1 MELRE
6 MMQPR
11 PMSEIKDHPQ
21 DNVQVPPMV
30 VVADDDGEH
39 RLLLSRLLRKAG
51 FRVSLAQDGAGLMK
65 LLAAGLPDLVLLDLM
80 LPDDD
85 GLVLCRRIR
94 DTSDVPIIM
103 LTALGQG
110 TYKVAG
116 LEMGADDY
124 VAKPFD
130 PDELLARIRA
140 VLRRMRGQG
149 GTAAVSVQARRG
161 YRFDGWTI
169 DASKRQL
176 VSPDQVLITL
186 TSAEF
191 DLLVAFVEHPQ
202 TILTREHLV
211 ELSRGRGSDGFD
223 RSVDILVSRLRRKIE
238 PNAKEPRIIKTIR
251 SGGYLFAPDVGPLGP
266 A

>member
-1 MELRE
+1 
-6 MMQPR
+6 
-11 PMSEIKDHPQ
+11 MSEPKDTMP
-21 DNVQVPPMV
+21 DDAQVPPMIV
-30 VVADDDGEH
+30 VVDDDGEH

-65 LLAAGLPDLVLLDLM
+65 LLGANRPDLVLLDLM

-94 DTSDVPIIM
+94 EISDIPIIM

-124 VAKPFD
+124 VSKPFD

-140 VLRRMRGQG
+140 VLRRLRGQKASKTG
-149 GTAAVSVQARRG
+149 IQARRG
-161 YRFDGWTI
+161 YQFDGWSV

-176 VSPDQVLITL
+176 LSPDQVLITL

-251 SGGYLFAPDVGPLGP
+251 SGGYLFAPDVGPLVP

>member
-1 MELRE
+1 LRGSEL
-6 MMQPR
+6 
-11 PMSEIKDHPQ
+11 KDHPQ

-51 FRVSLAQDGAGLMK
+51 FRVSLAQDGASLMK
-65 LLAAGLPDLVLLDLM
+65 LLAANQPDLVLLDLM

-94 DTSDVPIIM
+94 DTSDIPIIM

-130 PDELLARIRA
+130 PDELL
-140 VLRRMRGQG
+140 
-149 GTAAVSVQARRG
+149 
-161 YRFDGWTI
+161 
-169 DASKRQL
+169 
-176 VSPDQVLITL
+176 
-186 TSAEF
+186 
-191 DLLVAFVEHPQ
+191 
-202 TILTREHLV
+202 
-211 ELSRGRGSDGFD
+211 DGFD

-266 A
+266 L

>member
-1 MELRE
+1 
-6 MMQPR
+6 
-11 PMSEIKDHPQ
+11 
-21 DNVQVPPMV
+21 MV
-30 VVADDDGEH
+30 LVVDDDGEH
-39 RLLLSRLLRKAG
+39 RLLLSRLLRKSG

-65 LLAAGLPDLVLLDLM
+65 LLACNHPDLLLLDVM
-80 LPDDD
+80 LPDED
-85 GLVLCRRIR
+85 GLALCRRIR
-94 DTSDVPIIM
+94 ETSEIPVIM
-103 LTALGQG
+103 LTALGKG
-110 TYKVAG
+110 AYKVAG

-140 VLRRMRGQG
+140 VLRRTRGHAG
-149 GTAAVSVQARRG
+149 RPVGIQARRG
-161 YRFDGWTI
+161 YRFDGWSV
-169 DASKRQL
+169 DASKRQVL
-176 VSPDQVLITL
+176 SPDQVLITL

-202 TILTREHLV
+202 TVLTREHLV

-238 PNAKEPRIIKTIR
+238 PNSKEPRIIKTVR
-251 SGGYLFAPDVGPLGP
+251 SGGYLFAPDVVPLGS